1 MKNILIILTLFAF
14 AQSGCQQNSSTNSH
28 NNGGTEIVLNKGEKW
43 VVVPEMMGI
52 IQTMKSDVNAFDGIN
67 IEEHKVLATKLQD
80 NINKLTSNCTMK
92 GQGHDE
98 LHKWLLPFLDMVEAY
113 NKATSAQEAQN
124 TYNTIQASFSSV
136 NNYFK

>member
-28 NNGGTEIVLNKGEKW
+28 NNGGTEIVLNKGETW

-52 IQTMKSDVNAFDGIN
+52 IQTMESDVNAFDGTN
-67 IEEHKVLATKLQD
+67 LEEHKVLATKLQD

-98 LHKWLLPFLDMVEAY
+98 LHKWLLPFLDTVEAY

>member
-28 NNGGTEIVLNKGEKW
+28 NNGDTEIVLNKGEKW

-67 IEEHKVLATKLQD
+67 IEEH
-80 NINKLTSNCTMK
+80 
-92 GQGHDE
+92 
-98 LHKWLLPFLDMVEAY
+98 
-113 NKATSAQEAQN
+113 
-124 TYNTIQASFSSV
+124 
-136 NNYFK
+136 